1 MKTLQGKLQLQQQT
15 LEDFELPSQSKA
27 SSFGKT
33 SEKND
38 VEKSKVLIENFLNSI
53 LCSDALHGSELLYMF
68 FTDNW
73 ENDDLQTEDVKKHS
87 DTKFTKIK
95 QMFTHSECKKSKES
109 LEDLMLLDEFH
120 EKVADD
126 LAEPLYALISEIYE
140 LKGVFRWFRR
150 SLISI
155 AYISFGGTIS
165 RKLLD
170 TVNWLVGE
178 TMMVSYLSAIKE
190 IIAASADLQTASPVT
205 DEVPW
210 PENMEFPENYPYIFN
225 FLME

>member
-1 MKTLQGKLQLQQQT
+1 
-15 LEDFELPSQSKA
+15 
-27 SSFGKT
+27 
-33 SEKND
+33 
-38 VEKSKVLIENFLNSI
+38 
-53 LCSDALHGSELLYMF
+53 
-68 FTDNW
+68 
-73 ENDDLQTEDVKKHS
+73 
-87 DTKFTKIK
+87 
-95 QMFTHSECKKSKES
+95 
-109 LEDLMLLDEFH
+109 MLLDEFH

-165 RKLLD
+165 RKLPD